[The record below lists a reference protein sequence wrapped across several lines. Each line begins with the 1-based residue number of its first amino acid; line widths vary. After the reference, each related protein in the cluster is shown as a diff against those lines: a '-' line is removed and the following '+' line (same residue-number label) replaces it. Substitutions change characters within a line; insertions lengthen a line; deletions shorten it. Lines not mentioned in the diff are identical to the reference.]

1 MKKKNT
7 ENVRIIALGGV
18 GEIGKNLYVIE
29 IDSDIFV
36 VDAGLM
42 HPENEMLG
50 IDVVI
55 PDISY
60 LIERADRVKAIF
72 LTHGH
77 DENIGGV
84 FYLLNKLSVPVYGT
98 KLTLALLREKLKQY
112 GHNRKSD
119 LREIHSKSVITFEST
134 KVSFFR
140 TIHSI
145 PDSVGV
151 SFKTSLGSIV
161 CTGDFKFDQ
170 TPALNQICDIGEI
183 AKIGNSGV
191 LALLSDSANAE
202 RPGHTPSE
210 AAVSGEIS
218 DALYNSENRVI
229 VAVFASNI
237 NRIQQVIHAASQ
249 NGRKIAIAGK
259 NLQSI
264 LQLARKLG
272 YIEADDEL
280 FISVQDVKKY
290 PKREVAIIT
299 AGSQG
304 EPLAALTRMANKAH
318 KQLNIEEGDTV
329 VIASTPIPGQELIYS
344 KTVDLLARAGAQVIF
359 AQKRVHVSGHGS
371 QEELKL
377 MINLLKPTYLI
388 PVNGEYRMQKAHSKI
403 AEETGMKR
411 SDIFLIEKGDV
422 VEFRGQNVKIGDKV
436 PYGNV
441 LIDGLG
447 VGDIGNI
454 VLRDRRLLSQDGILI
469 VVITL
474 DKQKKHLVSGPEIIT
489 RGFVYVR
496 ESEGLIVQATE
507 LVRSIVTEATETSNV
522 EWSTLKQAMRDALNQ
537 FLYEKT
543 KRKPMIIPIIMEV

>member
-1 MKKKNT
+1 MKKINT

-436 PYGNV
+436 PYGNI

>member
-112 GHNRKSD
+112 GHNRKTD

-170 TPALNQICDIGEI
+170 TPTLNQTCDIGEI

-202 RPGHTPSE
+202 RPGYTPSE

-218 DALYNSENRVI
+218 DALYNSQNRVI
-229 VAVFASNI
+229 IAVFASNI
-237 NRIQQVIHAASQ
+237 NRIQQVIHAAAQ
-249 NGRKIAIAGK
+249 NGRKIAVAGK
-259 NLQSI
+259 NLQSV

-377 MINLLKPTYLI
+377 MINLLKPKYLI

-436 PYGNV
+436 PYGNI

>member
-112 GHNRKSD
+112 GHNRKTD

-170 TPALNQICDIGEI
+170 TPALNQMCDIGEI

-191 LALLSDSANAE
+191 LALLSDSTNAE
-202 RPGHTPSE
+202 RPGYTPSE

-229 VAVFASNI
+229 IAVFASNI

-249 NGRKIAIAGK
+249 NGRKIAVAGK
-259 NLQSI
+259 NLQSV

-290 PKREVAIIT
+290 PKREVAIVT

-344 KTVDLLARAGAQVIF
+344 KTVDILARAGAQVTF

-377 MINLLKPTYLI
+377 MINLLKPKYLI

-403 AEETGMKR
+403 AEEIGMKR

-422 VEFRGQNVKIGDKV
+422 VEFRGQNVKVGDKV
-436 PYGNV
+436 PYGNI

-496 ESEGLIVQATE
+496 ESEGLIVEATE

>member
-1 MKKKNT
+1 MKKNT
-7 ENVRIIALGGV
+7 ENIRIIALGGV

-60 LIERADRVKAIF
+60 LIERSDRVKAIF

-77 DENIGGV
+77 EENIGGV
-84 FYLLNKLSVPVYGT
+84 FYCLNKLSVPVYGT
-98 KLTLALLREKLKQY
+98 KLTLALLKETLKQY
-112 GHNRKSD
+112 GVNKKPD

-134 KVSFFR
+134 KVSFFK
-140 TIHSI
+140 TNHSI

-170 TPALNQICDIGEI
+170 TPVLNQTSDIGEI

-191 LALLSDSANAE
+191 LCLLSDSANAE
-202 RPGHTPSE
+202 KPGYTPSE
-210 AAVSGEIS
+210 AVVGGEIS
-218 DALYNSENRVI
+218 DVMYNAENRVI
-229 VAVFASNI
+229 IAVFASNF
-237 NRIQQVIHAASQ
+237 NRIQQVIDAAIQ
-249 NGRKIAIAGK
+249 NGRKLAVSGK
-259 NLQSI
+259 NISTI
-264 LQLARKLG
+264 LQLAMKLG
-272 YIEADDEL
+272 YVTADEDL
-280 FISVQDVKKY
+280 FIPVQEVKKY
-290 PKREVAIIT
+290 PKREVAILT
-299 AGSQG
+299 GDNHG
-304 EPLAALTRMANKAH
+304 EPLAALTRIAKQGH
-318 KQLNIEEGDTV
+318 KQLDIEKGDTV
-329 VIASTPIPGQELIYS
+329 LIASSPIPGQELVYS
-344 KTVDLLARAGAQVIF
+344 KAVDLLTRAGAQVVF
-359 AQKRVHVSGHGS
+359 AQKRVHVSGHGC

-377 MINLLKPTYLI
+377 MLNLLKPKYLI
-388 PVNGEYRMQKAHSKI
+388 PVNGEYRMQKAHSKL
-403 AEETGMKR
+403 AEEIGMKR

-436 PYGNV
+436 HSGNI

-474 DKQKKHLVSGPEIIT
+474 DKKKKHLVSGPEIIT

-496 ESEGLIVQATE
+496 ESEQLIVEATE
-507 LVRSIVTEATETSNV
+507 LVRELVNESTENAVV
-522 EWSTLKQAMRDALNQ
+522 EWSALKQAMRDALNQ

>member
-7 ENVRIIALGGV
+7 ENIRIIALGGV

-29 IDSDIFV
+29 IDSEIFI

-60 LIERADRVKAIF
+60 LIERSDRVKAIF

-77 DENIGGV
+77 EESIGGV
-84 FYLLNKLSVPVYGT
+84 FYCLNKFSVPVYGT
-98 KLTLALLREKLKQY
+98 KLTLALLKENFKQF
-112 GHNRKSD
+112 RPSSKAD
-119 LREIHSKSVITFEST
+119 FREIHSDSVITFNST

-140 TIHSI
+140 TNHSI

-170 TPALNQICDIGEI
+170 TPSATQASDIGKM
-183 AKIGNSGV
+183 ANIGTEGV
-191 LALLSDSANAE
+191 LCLLSDSANAE
-202 RPGHTPSE
+202 KPGYTPSE
-210 AAVSGEIS
+210 AVVKAEIS
-218 DALYNSENRVI
+218 DAIYGSENRVI
-229 VAVFASNI
+229 VAVAASNVI
-237 NRIQQVIHAASQ
+237 RIQQVIDAAIQ
-249 NGRKIAIAGK
+249 HGRKLAIAGK
-259 NLQSI
+259 EIQSI
-264 LQLARKLG
+264 LQLAIKQG
-272 YIEADDEL
+272 IIEVEEEIFVPL
-280 FISVQDVKKY
+280 QEIKNQ
-290 PKREVAIIT
+290 PKNQVVVLT
-299 AGSQG
+299 AGSHG
-304 EPLAALTRMANKAH
+304 EPLAALTKMVRQGH
-318 KQLNIEEGDTV
+318 KQISIEEGDTIL
-329 VIASTPIPGQELIYS
+329 IASTPIPGHELIYS
-344 KTVDLLARAGAQVIF
+344 KTVNLLTRAGANVVF
-359 AQKRVHVSGHGS
+359 AQKRVHVTGHGF

-377 MINLLKPTYLI
+377 MLNLMKPKYLI
-388 PVNGEYRMQKAHSKI
+388 PVNGEYRMQKAHSKL

-411 SDIFLIEKGDV
+411 SDIFLLDKGDV
-422 VEFRGQNVKIGDKV
+422 VEFRGQNVKVGEKV
-436 PYGNV
+436 TYGNI

-469 VVITL
+469 VVVTL
-474 DKQKKHLVSGPEIIT
+474 DKKKKQLVAGPEIIT

-496 ESEGLIVQATE
+496 ESEQLIVQATE
-507 LVRSIVTEATETSNV
+507 LVRQITVENTENSIV
-522 EWSTLKQAMRDALNQ
+522 EWSTLKQNMRDKLNQ